1 MAEENLGHFLL
12 RNQKPMPRLLK
23 VVGIDVGLTSGA
35 AAIYGYDGGCA
46 GSPRLL
52 TVFSLPTI
60 GEDGGKRIDVPAL
73 QEWLRKHSPDI
84 AYIENATAMPSQ
96 PDQDGHRR
104 SMGAGTMARYLRA
117 CGAIEATVACCGVQ
131 SVLIM
136 PAVWKRAMK
145 LSGPNKQNSVDL
157 IRSLCPEHAA
167 TWFKFKKSHNLAE
180 AALLSIY
187 GASRVDMIELK

>member
-1 MAEENLGHFLL
+1 MN
-12 RNQKPMPRLLK
+12 RILK
-23 VVGIDVGLTSGA
+23 VVGIDVGLTSAA
-35 AAIYGYDGGCA
+35 AAIYGFKDL
-46 GSPRLL
+46 PRGTPTLQ

-60 GEDGGKRIDVPAL
+60 GEDGGKRIDVLAF
-73 QEWLRKHSPDI
+73 QGWLREQSPDI

-96 PDQDGHRR
+96 PGPDGHRR

-157 IRSLCPEHAA
+157 IRGLCPERAA

>member
-1 MAEENLGHFLL
+1 M
-12 RNQKPMPRLLK
+12 KSILK
-23 VVGIDVGLTSGA
+23 VVGIDVGLTSAA
-35 AAIYGYDGGCA
+35 AAIYGFVGP
-46 GSPRLL
+46 PRGEPSLL
-52 TVFSLPTI
+52 SGFFIPTV

-73 QEWLRKHSPDI
+73 QEWLRKQAPDI

-96 PDQDGHRR
+96 PGPDGHRR
-104 SMGAGTMARYLRA
+104 PMGAGTMARYLRA

-157 IRSLCPEHAA
+157 IRSLCPERAA